1 MPLYDRANV
10 LMVDDQPAKLLSYR
24 AILDGLDANFVTANS
39 AREALDHLLKTEF
52 AVVIVDVCMPELDG
66 FELAQMIRDHPRFRR
81 TAIIFVSGVHLTDLD
96 RLKGYEVGA
105 VDYLQVPIVPQ
116 ILRAKVNA
124 FIELHVKTHEL
135 ERLNRDLEQRV
146 ADRTAELE
154 DANRRKDEFLAV
166 LAHELRNPL
175 AAIQSAAHMIR
186 FADPSGTHLATS
198 AGVIQRQIAQ
208 LVRLIDD
215 LVDVSRITH
224 GIIEL
229 QREPIEASMVVAQAI
244 EATSPLIDA
253 KKHTLTVDMPD
264 SSMKVYGDAARLCQV
279 IANVLN
285 NSAKYT
291 EPGGQIA
298 LQLERDHRE
307 IIIRVTDSGAG
318 ITHEMLPKVFD
329 LFTRGDRALDRSS
342 AGLGIGLALV
352 HRLVAMH
359 GGSVTATSQG
369 PGTGTTITV
378 RLPLCD
384 DAVSAKPAA
393 YAQAPPAP
401 RVVESPCRV
410 LVVDDNADAALT
422 MALMLRMS
430 GHEVETAEDGLQALE
445 IASVF
450 GPQVVLLDLGMPKL
464 NGYETAKRI
473 REAPW
478 GHNVSLVA
486 LTGWGQPKDRQRTL
500 EAGFNAHLVKPVGS
514 SELMDVI
521 SRVAAAKTRVAAA
534 N

>member
-10 LMVDDQPAKLLSYR
+10 LLVDDQPAKLLSYR
-24 AILDGLDANFVTANS
+24 AILEGLDANFISANS
-39 AREALDHLLKTEF
+39 AREALDQLLRTEF

-146 ADRTAELE
+146 AERTAELE
-154 DANRRKDEFLAV
+154 EANRRKDEFLAV

-186 FADPSGTHLATS
+186 FADPTGTHLATS

-229 QREPIEASMVVAQAI
+229 QREPIEASIIVAQAI
-244 EATSPLIDA
+244 EAASPLIDA
-253 KKHTLTVDMPD
+253 KKHTLTVDMPE
-264 SSMKVYGDAARLCQV
+264 SSLKVYGDSARLCQV
-279 IANVLN
+279 VGNVLN
-285 NSAKYT
+285 NAAKYT
-291 EPGGQIA
+291 DPGGQIT
-298 LQLERDHRE
+298 LQLERENRE
-307 IIIRVTDSGAG
+307 IIIRVTDSGSG
-318 ITHEMLPKVFD
+318 ISRELLPKVFD
-329 LFTRGDRALDRSS
+329 LFTRGDRPLDRSS

-352 HRLVAMH
+352 HRLVMMH
-359 GGSVTATSQG
+359 GGTVTATSQG
-369 PGTGTTITV
+369 ANTGTTITV
-378 RLPLCD
+378 RLPLYEEVPMSKPVGLTQTPVAPSCD
-384 DAVSAKPAA
+384 A
-393 YAQAPPAP
+393 
-401 RVVESPCRV
+401 PCRV

-422 MALMLRMS
+422 MAQMLRMS
-430 GHEVETAEDGLQALE
+430 GHEVETAEDGVQALE
-445 IASVF
+445 VASVF
-450 GPQVVLLDLGMPKL
+450 GPQIVLLDLGMPRL

-478 GHNVSLVA
+478 GHNVSLIA

-500 EAGFNAHLVKPVGS
+500 EAGFNAHLVKPVGN
-514 SELMDVI
+514 SELMEVI
-521 SRVAAAKTRVAAA
+521 SRVSALQ
-534 N
+534 